1 MTQLSGPSRHRTDKN
16 GLGLF
21 LCVLAVCLVSVPT
34 SVHAQS
40 ISNGF
45 LSTNGTSIVDANG
58 GPVLLRGADLWGYS
72 FSQGYIGRHSEADYQ
87 TLKSWGFNV
96 VRVTISW
103 SNIEAKQGVYDD
115 NYFSN
120 YLDND
125 IQWAKKYGIYVVL
138 DMQQVRWNWKFGGG
152 GAPDWVVSQYPS
164 NELGWQAAVANF
176 WQNNTLWTS
185 YANVWKHVASRY
197 SNEQIVAGYDIMN
210 EPYEMFPDYL
220 SQYAAD
226 RWATVQAFHSFVI
239 NEIRK
244 VDTNHIVFVEPFA
257 MPVPP
262 SAMALS
268 VANVVWA
275 PHFYA
280 YASHINALVYDWHSV
295 KSSSGLPYSHENV
308 TQLESY
314 FKSLYDTF
322 VLRFNQPMWIAEF
335 GMQASVQ
342 GADIWAKDSAD
353 LFNKYNVG
361 WAWWDYW
368 RSSSMEKNGKPVT
381 TWRQTDD
388 DFGLLDNNLN
398 DAPRTILINALTMST
413 LSLHVTRRT

>member
-1 MTQLSGPSRHRTDKN
+1 
-16 GLGLF
+16 
-21 LCVLAVCLVSVPT
+21 
-34 SVHAQS
+34 
-40 ISNGF
+40 
-45 LSTNGTSIVDANG
+45 
-58 GPVLLRGADLWGYS
+58 
-72 FSQGYIGRHSEADYQ
+72 
-87 TLKSWGFNV
+87 LKSWGFNV

-103 SNIEAKQGVYDD
+103 SNIEPKHGVYDE

-138 DMQQVRWNWKFGGG
+138 DMQQAHWNWKFGGG
-152 GAPDWVVSQYPS
+152 GAPDWVVAQYPPT
-164 NELGWQAAVANF
+164 EVGWQAAVANF

-185 YANVWKHVASRY
+185 YANAWKHVASRY
-197 SNEQIVAGYDIMN
+197 SNEQVVAGYDIMN

-220 SQYAAD
+220 SKYAAD

-262 SAMALS
+262 SAVALS
-268 VANVVWA
+268 APNVVWE

-322 VLRFNQPMWIAEF
+322 VLRFNQPMWIGEF
-335 GMQASVQ
+335 GMTASVQ
-342 GADIWAKDSAD
+342 GASIWTKDSAD
-353 LFNKYNVG
+353 LFDKYNVG
-361 WAWWDYW
+361 WAWWVYW
-368 RSSSMEKNGKPVT
+368 RSSSMEENGKPST
-381 TWRQTDD
+381 TLKIEPYS
-388 DFGLLDNNLN
+388 LLDNSHN
-398 DAPRTILINALTMST
+398 DTPQTLFTNALTQST
-413 LSLHVTRRT
+413 LKLTPTRRT